1 MGGEVVVGREEEA
14 SKFPFPPKKEKKQRG
29 KQKKES

>member
-1 MGGEVVVGREEEA
+1 VGGREEEEA
-14 SKFPFPPKKEKKQRG
+14 SEFPFTPKKEKKQRG